1 MRILIVGAGLVG
13 SNLAEELSRE
23 GHDISIVD
31 RDPKKISSIADSLDV
46 LTVRGNACLPSTL
59 TQAGIKNMEMVIA
72 VTERDEVNIMVCFLA
87 AKFNVPNRF
96 ARLKNMEFSGANQVF
111 PPSELFIDQAINPG
125 EIIINTVL
133 KILKTPGVI
142 NAAEFA
148 DGEILLREFDVPE
161 TAPLAGKT
169 IEELTGVSAM
179 DSFLVVAIVRDGK
192 LMIPK
197 IQDIILPGDKIY
209 TVVDKEFLPF
219 LLPMLNKTVDEIQK
233 IVIYGAT
240 PVSAHLAQALEAT
253 TKDISLIEPSLEKA
267 NKAAEV
273 LSRAVV
279 HHGSGTD
286 MKLFNEIGLADADFF
301 LALSD
306 DDEANIL
313 SALLAK
319 KKGAKRT
326 LIISHARDYL
336 PILDSIGI
344 DITINPRLITVSAIL
359 KNLRKGQVISV
370 FKLME
375 DAEVMEILV
384 GSDSSIVGQS
394 ISKLKFPERAMIG
407 AIVRQG
413 EMKLPEKDLVIEAG
427 DTFILVALPEAIE
440 KIEKLFGRK
449 RRFLPFR

>member
-31 RDPKKISSIADSLDV
+31 RDPKKISAIADSLDV

-197 IQDIILPGDKIY
+197 IQDTILPGDKIY

-449 RRFLPFR
+449 RRFLPF